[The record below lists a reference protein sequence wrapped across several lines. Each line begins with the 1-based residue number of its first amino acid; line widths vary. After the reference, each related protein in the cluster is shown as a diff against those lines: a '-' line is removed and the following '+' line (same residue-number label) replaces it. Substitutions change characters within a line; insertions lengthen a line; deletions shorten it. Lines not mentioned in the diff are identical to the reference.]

1 MKILDNNKIKTIH
14 FIGINGSSMSGLAQI
29 LIGLGYIVT
38 GSDIE
43 QTKKVELL
51 RSLGIRIHI
60 PQDETKVGTPD
71 LIVYTAA
78 INENNCEY
86 VYALENNIPLM
97 NRSILL
103 GKIMKQYKYG
113 IAVAGTHGKTTTTTF
128 VSYLLEKC
136 NFDPTIH
143 IGGDANFLNSNV
155 KVGNSDYFVTEACEF
170 TDSYLTLNPF
180 IGIILNIEYDH
191 VDYFKTFDQMKQSF
205 LNFANLIPSNGY
217 LIICDDDENTH
228 YIYDKIDC
236 NIIRYGL
243 NNTDIEYSALN
254 LTFNEQGYPS
264 FDLYIKGIKFSR
276 VTLGMQGR
284 HNVLNVLSAITTCH
298 LLGGDI
304 EDIVTTIKTLSG
316 AKRRLDIRA
325 DIKGIKVIA
334 DYAHHPTEIDVTLET
349 INNIEHNEIWAVFEP
364 HTYSRLRVLYNDFIT
379 CFKYADHVIMADV
392 YNDREEEDPLN
403 NSKNLA
409 RDIKKQGQDA
419 IYLPSYEKIKNHLIQ
434 NMKKG
439 DIIMILGS
447 KYIEGIANQLADYLN
462 G

>member
-1 MKILDNNKIKTIH
+1 
-14 FIGINGSSMSGLAQI
+14 
-29 LIGLGYIVT
+29 
-38 GSDIE
+38 
-43 QTKKVELL
+43 
-51 RSLGIRIHI
+51 
-60 PQDETKVGTPD
+60 
-71 LIVYTAA
+71 
-78 INENNCEY
+78 
-86 VYALENNIPLM
+86 
-97 NRSILL
+97 
-103 GKIMKQYKYG
+103 
-113 IAVAGTHGKTTTTTF
+113 
-128 VSYLLEKC
+128 
-136 NFDPTIH
+136 
-143 IGGDANFLNSNV
+143 
-155 KVGNSDYFVTEACEF
+155 
-170 TDSYLTLNPF
+170 
-180 IGIILNIEYDH
+180 
-191 VDYFKTFDQMKQSF
+191 MKQSF

-217 LIICDDDENTH
+217 LIICDDDKNTH
-228 YIYDKIDC
+228 YIYDKVDC

-254 LTFNEQGYPS
+254 LSFNEQGYPS
-264 FDLYIKGIKFSR
+264 FDLYIKGIKINR

-284 HNVLNVLSAITTCH
+284 HNVLNVLSAIATCH

-304 EDIVTTIKTLSG
+304 KGIVTTIKTLSG

-325 DIKGIKVIA
+325 DNKGIKVIA

-392 YNDREEEDPLN
+392 YNDREKEDPLN